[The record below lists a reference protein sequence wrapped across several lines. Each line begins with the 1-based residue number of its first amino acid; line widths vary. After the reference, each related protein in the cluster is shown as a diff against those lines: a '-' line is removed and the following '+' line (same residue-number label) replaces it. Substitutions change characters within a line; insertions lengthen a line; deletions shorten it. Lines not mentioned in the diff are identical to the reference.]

1 MTDASTADAAQP
13 TGDGRGGVIGAS
25 ASMAAGT
32 VVSRI
37 TGMLRDIAI
46 VAAIGLSVF
55 ADTYTVANTV
65 PNIVYILIAGGAL
78 NAVFVPQLVR
88 AMKRDDDGGDEY
100 AQRLLTAVA
109 MILLIVAALAVVLAP
124 LIVRLY
130 ATRSWSATDVEVATM
145 FARFCLPQILFYG
158 LFTMFSQVLNSR
170 GHFAMPMF
178 APIANNVVVITTALI
193 FIGVVGTTDPTTSS
207 VTTGQIA
214 LLGIGTTL
222 GIVIQAAILIPVMR
236 RVGFRWKW
244 RFGLRGYGLGKAGY
258 LAGWTFVFVL
268 TNQIAYIV
276 ITRLATT
283 ANALA
288 QADPNVAAAG
298 FTSYSK
304 AYLLF
309 VLPHSVIT
317 VSVVTALL
325 PRMSRAA
332 ANADLPGVA
341 ADVGAGSRL
350 VLAAMAPAA
359 AALLVLG
366 QPLAIILF
374 GFGNA
379 GEASARLIGVIL
391 QGFVIGLPAFT
402 VFYVL
407 LRGFYALED
416 TRTPA
421 LINIG
426 MSIVNVAA
434 ALTLFSLAADQW
446 KVPALALGFSISYLV
461 TLPVMWRILGGRLG
475 GLPTY
480 AVVRTFVRVLIA
492 AVLAG
497 LLMLGIDVLIEQVLG
512 TGRLPSLVSVVIA
525 GAAGMAVYV
534 AAAGRMHVAEVD
546 EVVSGVTARLRRR

>member
-1 MTDASTADAAQP
+1 
-13 TGDGRGGVIGAS
+13 
-25 ASMAAGT
+25 MAAGT

-37 TGMLRDIAI
+37 TGMVRDIVI

-55 ADTYTVANTV
+55 ADTYSVANTV

-78 NAVFVPQLVR
+78 NAVFIPQLVR
-88 AMKRDDDGGDEY
+88 AMKRDDDGGDAY

-109 MILLIVAALAVVLAP
+109 MILLVVTALAVAFAP
-124 LIVRLY
+124 FIVRLY
-130 ATRSWSATDVEVATM
+130 STREWSSTDLDVATM

-158 LFTMFSQVLNSR
+158 LFTMFSQVLNAR

-178 APIANNVVVITTALI
+178 APIANNIVVILTAFL
-193 FIGVVGTTDPTTSS
+193 FIYVVGTTDPTTSS
-207 VTTGQIA
+207 VTTGQVA

-222 GIVIQAAILIPVMR
+222 GIVVQSTLLIPVMR
-236 RVGFRWKW
+236 RTGFRWRPK
-244 RFGLRGYGLGKAGY
+244 FGIRGYGLGKAGY

-268 TNQIAYIV
+268 TNQIAYVV

-283 ANALA
+283 ANTLV
-288 QADPNVAAAG
+288 QNDPGVASAG

-309 VLPHSVIT
+309 VLPHSIIT

-332 ANADLPGVA
+332 AASDLRGVA
-341 ADVGAGSRL
+341 SDVGAGSKL

-359 AALLVLG
+359 AALLILG
-366 QPLAIILF
+366 QPLSIVLF

-379 GEASARLIGVIL
+379 GEASARIIGVIL

-402 VFYVL
+402 LFYVL

-421 LINIG
+421 LLNIG
-426 MSIVNVAA
+426 MSLVNVIA
-434 ALTLFSLAADQW
+434 ALGLFAVAPVQW

-461 TLPVMWRILGGRLG
+461 TMPVMWRILGQRVG

-480 AVVRTFVRVLIA
+480 DVVRTFVRVCLA
-492 AVLAG
+492 AILAG
-497 LLMLGIDVLIEQVLG
+497 LLMLALGQLIEETLG
-512 TGRLPSLVSVVIA
+512 TGRLASLLVLAVAGTAGIA
-525 GAAGMAVYV
+525 LYIAVTSRLRV
-534 AAAGRMHVAEVD
+534 TEVND
-546 EVVSGVTARLRRR
+546 VLTAVSGKLRNR